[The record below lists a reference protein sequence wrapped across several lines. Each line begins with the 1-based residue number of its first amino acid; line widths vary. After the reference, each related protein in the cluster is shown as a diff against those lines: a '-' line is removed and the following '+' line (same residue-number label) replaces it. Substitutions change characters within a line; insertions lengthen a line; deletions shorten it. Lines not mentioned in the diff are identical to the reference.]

1 MAQPCR
7 LRLGSDSVEVD
18 EVERTPQ
25 SGLTASTGG
34 WRWDANAEARTRSNL
49 EAGGERRP
57 IITIKRGFAWGRA
70 SRRCCG

>member
-7 LRLGSDSVEVD
+7 LRLGSETVEFD

-25 SGLTASTGG
+25 SGLTTLTGG

-49 EAGGERRP
+49 EAGGECRST
-57 IITIKRGFAWGRA
+57 ITIKRASGFAWRYVGRA
-70 SRRCCG
+70 S